1 MTMHPTKPSTMKIE
15 RALIRLDRSGGATR
29 QRQLTDQLRRAVI
42 DGAIE
47 PGARLPSV
55 REISAGLDVSRSTVV
70 RCFEE
75 LASQGY
81 IVTSIGSGTSVC
93 NKLPGEISAHEVAPH
108 TISYERGLTSK
119 VSLSRYASRIV
130 NVADVGSPKTTKSLN
145 PGGPPSDAAP
155 IRKWRE
161 LLERHC
167 RHNLDQAECG
177 IDPFGLPP
185 LREAYAAYLM
195 RKRALQCTSRQV
207 IVFSAREMRLD
218 LISRILLQDGDAVAV
233 ENPGYP
239 GVRQR
244 LIANG
249 ARVVPVPV
257 DHQGLN
263 VDYLDSIQERLRFV
277 YVTPSHHEPTGAVM
291 PLSRRRKLIEWA
303 RKNSAFIVEDDYDSE
318 FRYDGRPIPS
328 LQGLDDTDSVI
339 HLSCLW
345 KILSPVS
352 KIGFLTIPN
361 CLIDVFQAAK
371 SMIERDLP
379 LIDQFVLA
387 DFINEGHLER
397 QIAVNRKIYA
407 ARRKLLVDAL
417 RKHVR
422 DLSMASE
429 SAGMDLFVK
438 FNTNVDESVLVAMA
452 EEAGFRLIPVKPYYI
467 TGGER
472 NEFVIPFSHLDEKS
486 IEFLIRKFSSLVN
499 SL

>member
-1 MTMHPTKPSTMKIE
+1 MTAMSIDPRTIKIE
-15 RALIRLDRSGGATR
+15 RALILLDRTSGASR
-29 QRQLTDQLRRAVI
+29 QRQLTDQLRRAII
-42 DGAIE
+42 DGSIGL
-47 PGARLPSV
+47 GATLPSV
-55 REISAGLDVSRSTVV
+55 REISAELEVSRSTVV

-93 NKLPGEISAHEVAPH
+93 KRLPGKLSENEITPRV
-108 TISYERGLTSK
+108 ISNENLRTSK
-119 VSLSRYASRIV
+119 VALSRYSSRIL
-130 NVADVGSPKTTKSLN
+130 NVSEVGSPKTARSLN
-145 PGGPPSDAAP
+145 PGGPPSEAAP

-161 LLERHC
+161 LLQRHC
-167 RHNLDQAECG
+167 RQNLNQTECG
-177 IDPFGLPP
+177 TDSFGLPP

-195 RKRALQCTSRQV
+195 RKRALQCSAKQV

-218 LISRILLQDGDAVAV
+218 LIARILLREGDAVAV

-239 GVRQR
+239 AVRQR

-249 ARVVPVPV
+249 ARVIPVPV

-263 VDYLDSIQERLRFV
+263 VDYLDTIRERVRLV

-303 RKNSAFIVEDDYDSE
+303 NQNSAFIIEDDYDSE
-318 FRYDGRPIPS
+318 FRYDGRQIPS
-328 LQGLDDTDSVI
+328 LQGLDETDSVI

-361 CLIDVFQAAK
+361 CLIDVFQATK
-371 SMIERDLP
+371 TLVERDMS
-379 LIDQFVLA
+379 LIEQFVLA

-397 QIAVNRKIYA
+397 VIAANRKVYA
-407 ARRKLLVDAL
+407 ARRRLLVDAL
-417 RKHVR
+417 RKHVSA
-422 DLSMASE
+422 LSMASE

-438 FNTNVDESVLVAMA
+438 FHSDHHEALLIAKA
-452 EEAGFRLIPVKPYYI
+452 EEAGFTIIPVGPYYL
-467 TGGER
+467 TGAGK
-472 NEFVIPFSHLDEKS
+472 NEFVIPFSHLDEKLIEPMIQKFGSS
-486 IEFLIRKFSSLVN
+486 I
-499 SL
+499 